1 MNKLKSIAFF
11 LAIPLLLPVLQSCLD
26 DDDSPSESFVISTLN
41 VPDPESNDFYFTLDD
56 GKKMFPGDTR
66 GLGDYKLIDGQRAFV
81 IFNEIDQKVEGYDYN
96 IQIKRIEDI
105 LTKDIITLN
114 DENVEEVGDDKIN
127 STYMWITPDLKYL
140 TIEFQYLGTHS
151 KDKKHF
157 LNLVINE
164 LETEPTT
171 SADND
176 YIELEFRHN
185 DEGDVPNQLGEG
197 YVSFKLDEI
206 KEQMEGKKG
215 LRIRVN
221 TIYNAEKY
229 QEINFPS
236 SH

>member
-1 MNKLKSIAFF
+1 MNKLKSRAFF
-11 LAIPLLLPVLQSCLD
+11 LAILVLLPFLQSCLD

-41 VPDPESNDFYFTLDD
+41 VPDPESKDFYFTLDD
-56 GKKMFPGDTR
+56 GKKMFPSDTR

-114 DENVEEVGDDKIN
+114 DENVKEIGDDKIN

-164 LETEPTT
+164 LKAEPRE
-171 SADND
+171 SPEND

-185 DEGDVPNQLGEG
+185 DEGDAPNRLGEG